1 MKALESPLLTAM
13 HTPKLF
19 VQNIPQ
25 NTCKPHIYII
35 FALYQIRT
43 MKRNNHENT
52 HITCI

>member
-1 MKALESPLLTAM
+1 M

-25 NTCKPHIYII
+25 NTCKWHFNCIYLHWSI
-35 FALYQIRT
+35 
-43 MKRNNHENT
+43 MKNMFLMNHENT